1 MAQTPAQRSKPILT
15 ISQLLQSPQLQ
26 QNKLPTRQIEEILYR
41 DGFLSICGIDEAGRG
56 AFAGPLVA
64 SAVILS
70 DKNITGLND
79 SKKLTER
86 QRDVLATKI
95 KDCATWS
102 VAQVGVDFINSHG
115 IQEASY
121 VAYKKAISSLDVKT
135 DFVLLDYY
143 EIPGFSLPQL
153 GIKFGDRISESIA
166 AASII
171 AKTHRDNLMKQMSD
185 RKPFRNYSFDKHKG
199 YGTKLHRDAICRYG
213 LSPQHRLLYC
223 KNCIR

>member
-1 MAQTPAQRSKPILT
+1 MSV
-15 ISQLLQSPQLQ
+15 
-26 QNKLPTRQIEEILYR
+26 
-41 DGFLSICGIDEAGRG
+41 CGIDEAGRG

-79 SKKLTER
+79 SKKLTAK
-86 QRDVLATKI
+86 QREFLALEVK
-95 KDCATWS
+95 KHAYAWS
-102 VAQVGVDFINSHG
+102 VVQVDVDFINSFG

-121 VAYKKAISSLDVKT
+121 AAYKKAISSLDVKT

-143 EIPGFSLPQL
+143 EIPKFSLPQL

-171 AKTHRDNLMKQMSD
+171 AKTYRDDLMRQISD
-185 RKPFRNYSFDKHKG
+185 QKLYRNYSFDKHKG
-199 YGTKLHRDAICRYG
+199 YGTKQHRDAIYQYG